1 MKLTPRFFLHVF
13 LPFALGYYL
22 SYFYR
27 VVNGVIAEPVALEL
41 GLGPATLGWIG
52 SAYFLFFAAAQLPLG
67 VLLDRYDTRKV
78 AASILLLAAAGALV
92 FAFATSAALLWLGRG
107 LIGLGVSACLM
118 SAFRAYAALVP
129 PQRLAMI
136 NGLQLAC
143 GGLGAL
149 TATAPVEL
157 LLPLVGW
164 RGLFVGLALLTLV
177 IAVLVRLR
185 VPEILSAENRSSDSL
200 SIQIKDSLAI
210 FRQPAF
216 LRVAPASVLNQAI
229 YIALL
234 SLWAGVWLRE
244 VEGLSAAATA
254 DLLFWSAAGM
264 VAGFMG
270 LGWLTTRL
278 HQLGFSATQVSI
290 AGMLIFS
297 LSLLILLLRLP
308 IPASLVWILLGFFG
322 SSGTLMYAALSQQF
336 PKKLAGRVNTA
347 LNLLVFSS
355 AFLIQWL
362 IGVLIGLWPADS
374 EGNYPLLAYIS
385 AFAAVAGCQFLALLW
400 YFLAPR
406 KPVTLESPE

>member
-1 MKLTPRFFLHVF
+1 MKLTARFFLHVF
-13 LPFALGYYL
+13 LPFGLGYYL

-27 VVNGVIAEPVALEL
+27 VVNGVIAEPVAQEL
-41 GLGPATLGWIG
+41 GLGPAALGWIG

-78 AASILLLAAAGALV
+78 AASILLVAAAGALV
-92 FAFATSAALLWLGRG
+92 FAFATSATQLWLGRG

-118 SAFRAYAALVP
+118 TAFRAYAALVP
-129 PQRLAMI
+129 AERLAMI

-149 TATAPVEL
+149 TATLPVEW

-164 RGLFVGLALLTLV
+164 RGLFVGLALLTL
-177 IAVLVRLR
+177 ALALLVRLR
-185 VPEILSAENRSSDSL
+185 VPEILTAENRSSDSL
-200 SIQIKDSLAI
+200 GTQIRDSLAI

-244 VEGLSAAATA
+244 VEGFSASATA

-278 HQLGFSATQVSI
+278 HQLGFSTTQISI
-290 AGMLIFS
+290 AGMLVFS
-297 LSLLILLLRLP
+297 LSLLALLLRLP
-308 IPASLVWILLGFFG
+308 LPATLVWVLLGFFG

-347 LNLLVFSS
+347 LNLLVFSA

-362 IGVLIGLWPADS
+362 IGVLIGLWPTDA
-374 EGNYPLLAYIS
+374 GGGYPLLAYIS
-385 AFAAVAGCQFLALLW
+385 AFAAVASCQFLALLW
-400 YFLAPR
+400 YFLAP
-406 KPVTLESPE
+406 K

>member
-1 MKLTPRFFLHVF
+1 MTLNLRFFLHAF

-27 VVNGVIAEPVALEL
+27 VVNGVIAEPLTLEL

-67 VLLDRYDTRKV
+67 VLLDRFDTRKV
-78 AASILLLAAAGALV
+78 ASAILVIAAAGALI
-92 FAFATSAALLWLGRG
+92 FALAQNATQLWIGRG

-129 PQRLAMI
+129 PERLAMI

-149 TATAPVEL
+149 TATAPVEW
-157 LLPLVGW
+157 LLPLTGW
-164 RGLFVGLALLTLV
+164 RGMFFGLAILTLA
-177 IAVLVRLR
+177 IALLLRLR
-185 VPEILSAENRSSDSL
+185 VPVILSAEQPREDSL
-200 SIQIKDSLAI
+200 MTQIRDSLAI
-210 FRQPAF
+210 FRNRAF

-234 SLWAGVWLRE
+234 SLWASVWLRE
-244 VEGLSAAATA
+244 VDGYSGSATA

-278 HQLGFSATQVSI
+278 QQLGFTTTQVSVS
-290 AGMLIFS
+290 GMLVFS
-297 LSLLILLLRLP
+297 VCMLALILRWPVPTTLLWV
-308 IPASLVWILLGFFG
+308 ILGFFG
-322 SSGTLMYAALSQQF
+322 SSGTLMYAALSQSF

-347 LNLLVFSS
+347 LNLLVFAS

-362 IGVLIGLWPADS
+362 IGVLIALWTPAADGS
-374 EGNYPLLAYIS
+374 YPDMAYVY
-385 AFAAVAGCQFLALLW
+385 AFAAVAACQMLALVW
-400 YFLAPR
+400 YFLARPGT
-406 KPVTLESPE
+406 P